1 MPKLI
6 VCATDGAFLSE
17 PRHESTWEALTE
29 LACEL
34 VPEKSSLLR
43 RWSRKHVA
51 SREEAAAWL
60 EAYFKIRNYAPP
72 EPPVDLSEF
81 YTPLGYDLVRL
92 SKRLNVSVKRASVY
106 VRKLDK
112 VLMLSTAE
120 EVLGAVRHS
129 TQYGH
134 KVGLAKTKT

>member
-6 VCATDGAFLSE
+6 LCATDGAFLSE

-34 VPEKSSLLR
+34 VPEKSKLLK
-43 RWSRKHVA
+43 RWSKKHVA
-51 SREEAAAWL
+51 SKEEAAAWL
-60 EAYFKIRNYAPP
+60 EAYFKVRSYVPP
-72 EPPVDLSEF
+72 SPSVDLTEF
-81 YTPLGYDLVRL
+81 YTPLGYDLVSL
-92 SKRLNVSVKRASVY
+92 SKKLKVNVRRASIY

-129 TQYGH
+129 TQYNH
-134 KVGLAKTKT
+134 KVGLMKVKT